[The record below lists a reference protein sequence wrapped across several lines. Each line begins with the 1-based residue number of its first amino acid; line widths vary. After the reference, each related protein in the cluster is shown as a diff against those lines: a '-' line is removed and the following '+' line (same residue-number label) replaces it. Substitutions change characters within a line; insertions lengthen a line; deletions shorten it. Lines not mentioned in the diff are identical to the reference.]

1 MPEPRVSLHG
11 LLRAPIVVARTR
23 PVAATLLA
31 AGVILVAPGL
41 DGLASFAVV
50 LLACAL
56 SYNCGAHASPGQ
68 GGFAVAALVVAMQ
81 VNMGF
86 SEFPNVEITFPT
98 LVPFWVGYQV
108 RQRGL
113 LVSRLAERTR
123 ELQDEQAVFTELSV
137 RRERARIARELHDIV
152 AHHLAVVVVQAGA
165 GRMAALGPGRL
176 APERFAVIRDSCKQ
190 TLTEMARLVDI
201 LQSVDAHDQGTS
213 GRWRLLADQAYAGGV
228 ELQITTLP
236 AGAQL
241 PAEIDDD
248 AYSVVREGLTNTI
261 KHAPG
266 AHVSV
271 QISLGEDELEIDVH
285 DDGPRDVAQLGDA
298 GAGLGLIGMRERI
311 ESTGGT
317 LEAGPDPAGGW
328 RLRAVLP
335 VATATTIRTG
345 VATRRTYP

>member
-1 MPEPRVSLHG
+1 MPEPRVSLRG
-11 LLRAPIVVARTR
+11 VLRAPIVIARTH
-23 PVAATLLA
+23 PVAASLFA
-31 AGVILVAPGL
+31 AGVILVAPALGGL
-41 DGLASFAVV
+41 GSAVVV

-56 SYNCGAHASPGQ
+56 SYNCGVHASPRQ
-68 GGFAVAALVVAMQ
+68 GGFAVAALIVAMQ

-98 LVPFWVGYQV
+98 LVPFWVGYEV
-108 RQRGL
+108 RRRGL

-123 ELQDEQAVFTELSV
+123 ELQNEQAVFTELSV

-165 GRMAALGPGRL
+165 GRMAALGPGRR
-176 APERFAVIRDSCKQ
+176 APERFAVIRESCEQ
-190 TLTEMARLVDI
+190 SLTEMARLVDI
-201 LQSVDAHDQGTS
+201 LQSVDAHDRGTS

-236 AGAQL
+236 SGAQL

-266 AHVSV
+266 AQVRV
-271 QISLGEDELEIDVH
+271 RLSLGEDELEIDVH
-285 DDGPRDVAQLGDA
+285 DDGARNVSRLGDA
-298 GAGLGLIGMRERI
+298 GAGLGLIGMRERV
-311 ESTGGT
+311 ESAGGT
-317 LEAGPDPAGGW
+317 LKAGPDPAGGW

-335 VATATTIRTG
+335 VAPATVIRTG
-345 VATRRTYP
+345 

>member
-1 MPEPRVSLHG
+1 MSEHRVSLHG
-11 LLRAPIVVARTR
+11 MARAPIVIARTR
-23 PVAATLLA
+23 PVAATLLV
-31 AGVILVAPGL
+31 AGAILVAPRLG
-41 DGLASFAVV
+41 GIASFAGV

-56 SYNCGAHASPGQ
+56 TYNCGAHASPRQ
-68 GGFAVAALVVAMQ
+68 GGFAVAALVVAIQ

-86 SEFPNVEITFPT
+86 SEFPNVEIAFPT

-108 RQRGL
+108 RQRSL
-113 LVSRLAERTR
+113 LLSRLADRTR
-123 ELQDEQAVFTELSV
+123 ELQDEQVAFTELSV

-165 GRMAALGPGRL
+165 GRMAALGPGRR
-176 APERFAVIRDSCKQ
+176 APERFAVIRESCEQ
-190 TLTEMARLVDI
+190 SLTEMARLVDI
-201 LQSVDAHDQGTS
+201 LQSVDAQEPGTS

-266 AHVSV
+266 ARVSV
-271 QISLGEDELEIDVH
+271 RLTLREGELEIDVL
-285 DDGPRDVAQLGDA
+285 DDGPRGVARLGDA
-298 GAGLGLIGMRERI
+298 GAGLGLIGMRERV

-328 RLRAVLP
+328 RLRADLP
-335 VATATTIRTG
+335 VAPAAVIRTG
-345 VATRRTYP
+345 